1 MDKYWYALSEK
12 QLYEKLSTS
21 KEGLTTKE
29 CQSRQKKYGKNI
41 LPKKKKESIIS
52 IFFKELLNPIE
63 LLLLVAVLASFL
75 AGEPIE
81 GIAIILIVLVDVLMG
96 TIQENKAN
104 NTAEA
109 LSKLV
114 TVKNKVLRDG
124 EETIIDASEL
134 VPGDFVFLES
144 GDKISADLRIIESH
158 NFTVDES
165 ILTGESLAV
174 NKNSKLLDDKK
185 TSISEQF
192 NMLFSGTSVVTGRA
206 KAIVVATGLETE
218 LGQIANTINNTKET
232 KSPLTIRVEELSKQI
247 SILIIFVATIVTILL
262 VSKGGMTINEIFLSV
277 VALAVSAMPEGL
289 PLALTMALTIASNH
303 MARHKVIAKTLHS
316 VESLGSCT
324 VIASDKTGTL
334 TVNQQTATKILLPNG
349 LSYGITGIG
358 YDETGNIIGE
368 NISYAKEL
376 AFLGV
381 INNEANIT
389 EHERFGDSIDIAF
402 LILGKK
408 LKAKKTSAKIIESIP
423 YESENKYSA
432 VFYEKNGEMYCTVK
446 GSLEKVVS
454 FCNTSNLVKKFDQKK
469 LEEQNESMAKE
480 GLRVITLANGKVPK
494 KDSYT
499 EEDIKDLTFMGMVGF
514 IDPIRKEVIPAIK
527 KCRTAGIKVLMIT
540 GDHPLTAFAIAKEL
554 KLTTTYDE
562 VTTGQEVDEYL
573 AKGQEA
579 FDEFIKS
586 KIIYTRVTPLQKLEI
601 VESLKRQGEYV
612 AVTGDGVN
620 DAPALRSA
628 NIGIAMGSGT
638 DIARETSKMIVLDD
652 NFKSIVN
659 GVLEGRVAYANVRKI
674 IYFLI
679 SCGIS
684 EVLCFCLATAFDMA
698 IPLVAIQILWLNVVT
713 DGIQDLALSFE
724 RAEKDIMKEPPR
736 NPKESL
742 FDKVLLEQTIISGTV
757 IGLLLFA
764 LWYYLVNIIHMD
776 EPIARGYVMTLMV
789 FIQNIHVFNCRS
801 EKKSAFSV
809 PLKNNKFVVW
819 GVICSILLQIVVMEV
834 PVFSKLLQ
842 TVSIPITHLLGLFAF
857 SLIILIFVE
866 MYKKIRF
873 NQNK

>member
-1 MDKYWYALSEK
+1 MEKKWYSQTKNQIFSNLDTSEK
-12 QLYEKLSTS
+12 GLTS
-21 KEGLTTKE
+21 KDY
-29 CQSRQKKYGKNI
+29 QKRLAKYGKNV
-41 LPKKKKESIIS
+41 LPKKKKESILK
-52 IFFKELLNPIE
+52 IFLKELMNPIE
-63 LLLLVAVLASFL
+63 LLLLVAVAASFI
-75 AGEPIE
+75 AGEPVE
-81 GIAIILIVLVDVLMG
+81 AIAIILIVLVDLIMG
-96 TIQENKAN
+96 TYQENKAN

-124 EETIIDASEL
+124 VETIIDSAEL

-144 GDKISADLRIIESH
+144 GDKISADLRIIEAH

-174 NKNSKLLDDKK
+174 TKSADTLSDKNLP
-185 TSISEQF
+185 IQEQV

-206 KAIVVATGLETE
+206 KAIVVATALDTE
-218 LGQIANTINNTKET
+218 LGQIADTINNTKET
-232 KSPLTIRVEELSKQI
+232 KSPLTIRVDELSKQI
-247 SILIIFVATIVTILL
+247 SMLIIVIAIIITILL
-262 VSKGGMTINEIFLSV
+262 VNKGLPANEIFLSV

-303 MARHKVIAKTLHS
+303 MAKHKVVAKTLHS

-334 TVNQQTATKILLPNG
+334 TVNQQTAKKILLPNG
-349 LSYGITGIG
+349 LSYDVTGVG
-358 YDETGNIIGE
+358 YDETGEIIGE

-376 AFLGV
+376 AFLGT

-389 EHERFGDSIDIAF
+389 DTERFGDSIDIAF
-402 LILGKK
+402 LVLGKK
-408 LKAKKTSAKIIESIP
+408 LKVKKDSVKILDSIP

-432 VFYEKNGEMYCTVK
+432 VFYEKNGETYCTIK
-446 GSLEKVVS
+446 GSLEKVLS
-454 FCNTSNLVKKFDQKK
+454 FCKNSNLVKKYDPKK
-469 LEEQNESMAKE
+469 LEEQNESMAKD

-494 KDSYT
+494 KDTYT
-499 EEDIKDLTFMGMVGF
+499 EKDIENLTFMGMVGF

-554 KLTTTYDE
+554 KLTNTYDE
-562 VTTGQEVDEYL
+562 VTNGNEVDEYL
-573 AKGQEA
+573 AKGPEE
-579 FDEFIKS
+579 FDKFVRT
-586 KIIYTRVTPLQKLEI
+586 KIVYTRVTPLQKLEI

-652 NFKSIVN
+652 NFKSIVS

-684 EVLCFCLATAFDMA
+684 EVLCFCLATICNMDM
-698 IPLVAIQILWLNVVT
+698 PLVAIQILWLNVVT
-713 DGIQDLALSFE
+713 DGVQDLSLSFE

-742 FDKVLLEQTIISGTV
+742 FDKTLFQQTMFSGMI
-757 IGLLLFA
+757 IGLLLFGV
-764 LWYYLVNIIHMD
+764 WYYLINIAKMD
-776 EPIARGYVMTLMV
+776 IATARGYVMTLMV

-801 EKKSAFSV
+801 EKNSAFSI
-809 PLKNNKFVVW
+809 PLKNNKFVIW
-819 GVICSILLQIVVMEV
+819 GVICSIALQIIVMEV
-834 PVFSKLLQ
+834 EILSKLLQ
-842 TVSIPITHLLGLFAF
+842 TVSIPVMHLIGLFALA
-857 SLIILIFVE
+857 LIILIVVE
-866 MYKKIRF
+866 VYKKIRYRH
-873 NQNK
+873 N